1 MSLCGFQFTQPFPI
15 SRKLFDSYGPLLF
28 YGSIASYIVYIGF
41 QLGGNFW
48 LTVWTSDPQ
57 ANTDPGVR
65 DMYLGIYG
73 LLGIFQVNSFT
84 QHTRSKQA
92 CSFTSVNNLPLHFIR
107 EAHSPF
113 RAEKYCSCVIAL
125 SSFQLFRNCF
135 AWPAYI

>member
-1 MSLCGFQFTQPFPI
+1 MRKSRNLDIPLSPI

-73 LLGIFQVNSFT
+73 LLGIFQVNSF
-84 QHTRSKQA
+84 HSTRGRSRLA
-92 CSFTSVNNLPLHFIR
+92 HGFSFILPIP
-107 EAHSPF
+107 S
-113 RAEKYCSCVIAL
+113 L
-125 SSFQLFRNCF
+125 SS
-135 AWPAYI
+135 

>member
-1 MSLCGFQFTQPFPI
+1 MLQIIVDFDLFDLQSPVIRCGFQFTQPFPI

-73 LLGIFQVNSFT
+73 LLGIFQVNSFIIYT
-84 QHTRSKQA
+84 A
-92 CSFTSVNNLPLHFIR
+92 YEIEAGFLLHF
-107 EAHSPF
+107 
-113 RAEKYCSCVIAL
+113 C
-125 SSFQLFRNCF
+125 Q
-135 AWPAYI
+135 

>member
-1 MSLCGFQFTQPFPI
+1 MCGFQFTQPFPI

-73 LLGIFQVNSFT
+73 LLGIFQVNSLLMKNLYLL
-84 QHTRSKQA
+84 SKFMNTLLSLKLYMEKKRLHMN
-92 CSFTSVNNLPLHFIR
+92 SFR
-107 EAHSPF
+107 
-113 RAEKYCSCVIAL
+113 KYATTN
-125 SSFQLFRNCF
+125 F
-135 AWPAYI
+135 

>member
-1 MSLCGFQFTQPFPI
+1 MCGFQFTQPFPI

-73 LLGIFQVNSFT
+73 LLGIFQVNSF
-84 QHTRSKQA
+84 HSIGGRSRLA
-92 CSFTSVNNLPLHFIR
+92 PSLLSITFPSTSNGERILHSEQIR
-107 EAHSPF
+107 IPRLYQF
-113 RAEKYCSCVIAL
+113 FLAELAEQS
-125 SSFQLFRNCF
+125 
-135 AWPAYI
+135 